1 MNDNLIMLVMMEAG
15 SAIKPD
21 DSLEDRC
28 RSAMKA
34 AKNHWMV
41 LDEDSKFKGAVAA
54 LYEQANEDEKVRIK
68 AEFDSLK
75 FLSAMLNGVPVDF
88 DAIEPLENPVGL
100 NKIWREVTE
109 PSRAEPD
116 VLDPTHDEGCE
127 CRTSRK
133 ETAVCICDF
142 SAPSRA
148 PEQKTENLVAEG
160 TEEK

>member
-1 MNDNLIMLVMMEAG
+1 MSDNLIMLVMMEAG

-41 LDEDSKFKGAVAA
+41 LDEDSQFKGAVAA

-109 PSRAEPD
+109 
-116 VLDPTHDEGCE
+116 
-127 CRTSRK
+127 
-133 ETAVCICDF
+133 
-142 SAPSRA
+142 
-148 PEQKTENLVAEG
+148 
-160 TEEK
+160 